1 MQTSSKFSSRRA
13 LLLGGAAIVSATA
26 VGFDLSRTKPLSAAD
41 ISGTRKP
48 LAIPPL
54 DRGEMLDGVRQF
66 SLKVQDGE
74 TAFFADLVTKTRGI
88 NGNYLGPVLRF
99 RKGETIRA
107 NVTNTLKES
116 TTFHWHGFNLPAKAD
131 GGPHQIIKSGTTWSP
146 EFKVLENASTMWFH
160 AHMLGQTAQQV
171 WQGLAGMVIIDDDN
185 SDALNLPSTYGVDDI
200 PVVLQD
206 RLFDELGGMAYSSSM
221 GSRMLGLQGDI
232 PVVNGTVMPFLEVV
246 SGLVRLRL
254 LNGANASIY
263 GLEFSD
269 QREFRQIASD
279 GGLLEAPVSMRHLRL
294 APGERAEIIV
304 ELSENETVFLKSV
317 SIPDNYG
324 LMTKMM
330 GGQTPNFDILE
341 LRAKG
346 KLSTSSDLPAKLTS
360 LPTPVAPKAAKKRRF
375 VLEMVGM
382 GMMGGDS
389 FAING
394 KPMDIS
400 VINNVVPKGQF
411 EIWEIFNAGPMAH
424 PFHVHNTQYRILDRS
439 NIPPA
444 ANEAGLKDTV
454 LVNPGETVRILVK
467 FENYTDPARPYMYH
481 CHILEHEDGGMM
493 GQFTV
498 V

>member
-1 MQTSSKFSSRRA
+1 MQTSSKSSTRRTV
-13 LLLGGAAIVSATA
+13 LLGGAAIVGAAA
-26 VGFDLSRTKPLSAAD
+26 VGFDLSRTKPLSAAS
-41 ISGTRKP
+41 ISGIRNP
-48 LAIPPL
+48 LAIPPI

-66 SLKVQDGE
+66 NLKIQDGE
-74 TAFFADLVTKTRGI
+74 TEFFANLVTKTRGI

-116 TTFHWHGFNLPAKAD
+116 TTLHWHGFNLPAKAD
-131 GGPHQIIKSGTTWSP
+131 GGPHQIIKPGTTWSP

-160 AHMLGQTAQQV
+160 AHMLGQTSQQV

-206 RLFDELGGMAYSSSM
+206 RSFDELGGMAYSTSM
-221 GSRMLGLQGDI
+221 GSRMLGVRGDI
-232 PVVNGTVMPFLEVV
+232 PVINGTVKPFFEAV
-246 SGLVRLRL
+246 SGLVRLRF
-254 LNGANASIY
+254 LNGSNASIY

-269 QREFRQIASD
+269 KREFRQIASD

-304 ELSENETVFLKSV
+304 QLADNETVFLKSM

-324 LMTKMM
+324 VMTKMM
-330 GGQTPNFDILE
+330 GGQTPNFEILE
-341 LRAKG
+341 LRAKD
-346 KLSTSSDLPAKLTS
+346 KLSASYDLPVKLAS
-360 LPTPVAPKAAKKRRF
+360 LPAPVIPKSAKKRRF
-375 VLEMVGM
+375 VLEMIGM

-400 VINNVVPKGQF
+400 VVNNVVPKDQS

-424 PFHVHNTQYRILDRS
+424 PFHVHNTQYRILER
-439 NIPPA
+439 NNAPPA
-444 ANEAGLKDTV
+444 PNEAGFKDTV
-454 LVNPGETVRILVK
+454 LVNPSETVRILVK
-467 FENYTDPARPYMYH
+467 FENYTDPVRPYMYH